1 MPVKSTT
8 ALVTLRSRISIRL
21 SERAQHHLHLMM
33 ELNPDQ
39 SAGQCLESVIVSGL
53 KQQHDLYREQVKIG
67 SQAEVDRERRD
78 FVAAH
83 PEIV

>member
-33 ELNPDQ
+33 ELEGRT
-39 SAGQCLESVIVSGL
+39 AGQCLELVIVSGL